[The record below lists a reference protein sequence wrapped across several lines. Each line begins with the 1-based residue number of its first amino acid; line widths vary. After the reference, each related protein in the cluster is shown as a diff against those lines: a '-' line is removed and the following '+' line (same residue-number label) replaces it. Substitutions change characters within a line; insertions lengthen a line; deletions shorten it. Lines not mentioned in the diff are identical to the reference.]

1 MKYAVVIEK
10 APNNYSA
17 YVPDVPGCI
26 ATGPTVEETKRL
38 LREAI
43 ELHLESMVEDGHKV
57 PPAETVVDQVEVRIP
72 QPAAVKP

>member
-10 APNNYSA
+10 VPNNYSA
-17 YVPDVPGCI
+17 YVPAVPGCI
-26 ATGPTVEETKRL
+26 ATGPTVRETKRL

-43 ELHLESMVEDGHKV
+43 ELHFESMVEDGDKV
-57 PPAETVVDQVEVRIP
+57 PPAETVVDLVEVRIP